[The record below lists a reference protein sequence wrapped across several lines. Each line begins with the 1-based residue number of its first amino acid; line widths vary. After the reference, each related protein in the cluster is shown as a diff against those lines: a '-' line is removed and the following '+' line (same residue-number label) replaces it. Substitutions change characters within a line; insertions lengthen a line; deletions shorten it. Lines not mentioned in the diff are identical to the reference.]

1 MLTALLTIYQYLV
14 HLHFSMTMLSS
25 VLPVTNIDLNRFALS
40 SSNYALSE
48 NNLIRKA
55 WAPKLIVLINFFHH
69 MFYLFPECIYLFI
82 LNLITFSN
90 TMEKSSLGLST
101 FKTRIGDIT
110 IKFVYLFWGN
120 ICAHEPIIV

>member
-1 MLTALLTIYQYLV
+1 
-14 HLHFSMTMLSS
+14 MLSS

-55 WAPKLIVLINFFHH
+55 WAPKLIVLINFFHD

-82 LNLITFSN
+82 YF
-90 TMEKSSLGLST
+90 KSYYILKHNG
-101 FKTRIGDIT
+101 K
-110 IKFVYLFWGN
+110 KFPWTVH
-120 ICAHEPIIV
+120 I